1 MPEYSAEQIAAAQLN
16 VDVEEAKEHLHDVLA
31 PRKPGEGNTGKYLVD
46 AFENL
51 IGKVVMRWWF
61 ARIVKNKA
69 AVSKVDQKALEERRK
84 VRALTTIASCQ
95 IINGKTNK
103 GAPPDALQLQMAI
116 LDLTAN
122 NNAIWQALID
132 AAIITPDVKQD
143 YLDGGVAELYG
154 RVTNYAGKIDL
165 TKVASGRH

>member
-16 VDVEEAKEHLHDVLA
+16 VDVADAKEALDVGLHGVRTHDTV
-31 PRKPGEGNTGKYLVD
+31 VD
-46 AFENL
+46 LIENL

-69 AVSKVDQKALEERRK
+69 AVSKINPKALEERRK
-84 VRALTTIASCQ
+84 VRAMTTIASCQ
-95 IINGKTNK
+95 IINAKTNK
-103 GAPPDALQLQMAI
+103 GAPPDALSLQMAI

-154 RVTNYAGKIDL
+154 RVTDHAGKIDL

>member
-1 MPEYSAEQIAAAQLN
+1 MPERSAEQIAAELLN
-16 VDVEEAKEHLHDVLA
+16 ADVAEAKNNLRHRALEFFKGRGGSDVF
-31 PRKPGEGNTGKYLVD
+31 VD

-51 IGKVVMRWWF
+51 IGKVIMRWWF

-154 RVTNYAGKIDL
+154 RVTDYAGKIDL
-165 TKVASGRH
+165 TKVAAGRH